1 MTLLALI
8 PARGGSKGI
17 PGKNIRP
24 LAGKPLIAH
33 TIAAAL
39 QVSALERVVV
49 STDDPAI
56 ATVALEWGA
65 EVPFLRP
72 PELAADDTPGI
83 APVLHALEQ
92 LPDVAQLLLLQPT
105 SPLRS
110 SADIEGLLAF
120 QRTRQCPSVVSVCV
134 SSKHPQW
141 SYRLA
146 ASAELS
152 PFLPPAPAD
161 CRQQLEPVY
170 ALNGA
175 MYLCDRAWLQ
185 NHGSFVGPGTLG
197 YPMPPER
204 SVDIDTPL
212 DWLWAETLLQHDGE
226 FR

>member
-33 TIAAAL
+33 TIEAAL
-39 QVSALERVVV
+39 QVPSLGRVVV

-56 ATVALEWGA
+56 ASVSLQWGA

-72 PELAADDTPGI
+72 SELATDDIPGI

-92 LPDVAQLLLLQPT
+92 FPEVSRVLLLQPT

-110 SADIEGLLAF
+110 RDDIEGLLAF
-120 QRTRQCPSVVSVCV
+120 QRTRQCPSLVSVCA
-134 SSKHPQW
+134 SNKHPQW

-146 ASAELS
+146 ASGELS
-152 PFLPPAPAD
+152 PFLPSAPAN
-161 CRQQLEPVY
+161 CRQELEPAY
-170 ALNGA
+170 TLNGA

-185 NHGSFVGPGTLG
+185 NQGSFVGPGTLG

-212 DWLWAETLLQHDGE
+212 DWLWAETLLQYTRDLI
-226 FR
+226 

>member
-24 LAGKPLIAH
+24 IAGKPLIAH
-33 TIAAAL
+33 TIAAAQ
-39 QVSALERVVV
+39 QVPTIDRIVV

-56 ATVALEWGA
+56 ADVAQHWGA

-83 APVLHALEQ
+83 AAVLHAMEQ
-92 LPDVAQLLLLQPT
+92 CQEVSQVLLLQPT

-110 SADIEGLLAF
+110 SADIEGILAF
-120 QRTRQCPSVVSVCV
+120 QRERQCPSVVSVC
-134 SSKHPQW
+134 SSTKHPQW
-141 SYRLA
+141 HYRLGRTG
-146 ASAELS
+146 ELD

-161 CRQQLEPVY
+161 CRQQLEPAY

-175 MYLCDRAWLQ
+175 LYLCDHAWLQ
-185 NHGSFVGPGTLG
+185 NQGSFVGPGTLG

-204 SVDIDTPL
+204 SVDIDTSL
-212 DWLWAETLLQHDGE
+212 DWLWAETLLQHAAE
-226 FR
+226 FA